1 MVTALVRAISN
12 TNDPESSKGAVGTL
26 HNLFMH
32 KQGLL
37 SIFK

>member
-1 MVTALVRAISN
+1 MVAALVRAISN
-12 TNDPESSKGAVGTL
+12 TNDPESSKGTL

-37 SIFK
+37 AIFK